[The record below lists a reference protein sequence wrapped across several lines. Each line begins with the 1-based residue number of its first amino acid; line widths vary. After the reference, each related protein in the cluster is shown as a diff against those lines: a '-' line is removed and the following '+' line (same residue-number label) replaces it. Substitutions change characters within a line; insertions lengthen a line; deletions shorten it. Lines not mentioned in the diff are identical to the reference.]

1 MTYFALS
8 QNLAKVRE
16 EIEAEVNF
24 LFESLFVSLRVAK
37 RHAGVH
43 NLNRALP
50 STKHALNLTSL
61 LHAQL
66 KKIPVDSIQENL
78 DELFTYMHV
87 TLEENLKLP
96 IAEDLDELLLLSAEL
111 EKGIA
116 TLLEPVEID
125 PIVQLSAN
133 GRIIAQHE
141 ALPANSN

>member
-1 MTYFALS
+1 MSYFALS
-8 QNLAKVRE
+8 RNLAKVRE

-125 PIVQLSAN
+125 PIVELSAN

-141 ALPANSN
+141 AFPANSN

>member
-1 MTYFALS
+1 MY
-8 QNLAKVRE
+8 
-16 EIEAEVNF
+16 
-24 LFESLFVSLRVAK
+24 K
-37 RHAGVH
+37 RQ
-43 NLNRALP
+43 
-50 STKHALNLTSL
+50 
-61 LHAQL
+61 QL

-125 PIVQLSAN
+125 PIVELSAN

>member
-1 MTYFALS
+1 MSYFALS

-116 TLLEPVEID
+116 TLLEPVDID
-125 PIVQLSAN
+125 PIVELSAN
-133 GRIIAQHE
+133 GRIIAQRE
-141 ALPANSN
+141 ALPASSN

>member
-1 MTYFALS
+1 M
-8 QNLAKVRE
+8 
-16 EIEAEVNF
+16 
-24 LFESLFVSLRVAK
+24 
-37 RHAGVH
+37 H

-111 EKGIA
+111 EKECLA
-116 TLLEPVEID
+116 K
-125 PIVQLSAN
+125 SK
-133 GRIIAQHE
+133 
-141 ALPANSN
+141 

>member
-1 MTYFALS
+1 MSYFALS
-8 QNLAKVRE
+8 RNLAKVRE

-87 TLEENLKLP
+87 TLEENLKFLKMLSTL
-96 IAEDLDELLLLSAEL
+96 DL
-111 EKGIA
+111 KY
-116 TLLEPVEID
+116 
-125 PIVQLSAN
+125 
-133 GRIIAQHE
+133 
-141 ALPANSN
+141 

>member
-1 MTYFALS
+1 MSYFALS

-61 LHAQL
+61 LLAQL